1 MPCSL
6 IEVDRHFIDAYC
18 LHFQGS
24 DVIALMMEVV
34 SISETLFNF
43 CETT

>member
-6 IEVDRHFIDAYC
+6 IKVDQHFIDAYC
-18 LHFQGS
+18 PHFQDS